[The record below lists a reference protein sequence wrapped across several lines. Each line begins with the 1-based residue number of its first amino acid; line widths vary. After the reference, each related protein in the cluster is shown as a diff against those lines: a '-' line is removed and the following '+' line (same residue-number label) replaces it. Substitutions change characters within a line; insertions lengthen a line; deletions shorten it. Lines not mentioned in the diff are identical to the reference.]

1 MLCERHAWLSLFL
14 TGDYAE
20 STRKDDEILENN
32 GKKNLKKILCSF
44 CYRAKVPLG
53 KVAWTFRWRGD
64 WDSNEQRKNCS
75 RFWLLR
81 RRRNRSWQLW
91 KLKQLRRNPSGNC
104 VILFFSGQQPCVP
117 FESTHY
123 NIGFSRP
130 RISLIWT
137 SGFRI
142 LKLPLC
148 GYLRTSFSSR
158 VSLN

>member
-1 MLCERHAWLSLFL
+1 MLGYRYFWQGIMQNRQERMMRFL
-14 TGDYAE
+14 
-20 STRKDDEILENN
+20 RIM
-32 GKKNLKKILCSF
+32 KKNFKKILCSF

-75 RFWLLR
+75 RFWFLR

-104 VILFFSGQQPCVP
+104 VILFFSGQKPCIP
-117 FESTHY
+117 FEPTHY